1 MTGKKLKPFGD
12 KLLLREAEEEE
23 QGVVIIGRE
32 VLARVVAVGEGIP
45 YGRGEFY
52 APVAK
57 EGMLVIVPRKVWDD
71 PNLVNT
77 LMWEGQKYVVVSERL
92 CMAGVLDV

>member
-1 MTGKKLKPFGD
+1 MILQ
-12 KLLLREAEEEE
+12 EAEQE

-52 APVAK
+52 APTAK

-71 PNLVNT
+71 PNSVGT
-77 LMWEGQKYVVVSERL
+77 IMWEGQKLVVVSERL
-92 CMAGVLDV
+92 CMAGVLDG